1 METEATAPTPG
12 NGGAV
17 IDVPVLTDKQ
27 QKKVIER
34 EEECEREE
42 IFSDQIAMK
51 LARGLAKD
59 EWVKLAYALG
69 FLPQAVAYF
78 TGRASSAQ
86 NQYSQGLMMLK
97 CWRSNIK
104 PDELQ
109 VRLCDAL
116 QRIRRIDLAVKV
128 GEEMEGHDTTSQNM
142 DDEDIEDLAQYL
154 KRAGNLNSVMFVDGL
169 QKKDVLSN
177 KAINLLARQLL
188 AREEW
193 KWMAYALGFLP
204 EEVAQ
209 IVASASSSQNLYA
222 QARTML
228 RQWRDRTPSYELAE
242 QLNQAFVRIRR
253 HDLVFMQGV
262 GVLTTWPGAKKKN
275 TQEKLN
281 KMHKKV
287 LKKAAKQKK
296 ESKKSPAAVACC

>member
-1 METEATAPTPG
+1 MEEEKQPAPAPG
-12 NGGAV
+12 SGGAV
-17 IDVPVLTDKQ
+17 LDVPVLTEKQ
-27 QKKVIER
+27 QKQIIEH
-34 EEECEREE
+34 EEKCEREE
-42 IFSDQIAMK
+42 IFSDMTAMN
-51 LARGLAKD
+51 LSRGLAKD

-104 PDELQ
+104 PEELQ
-109 VRLCDAL
+109 IRLCDAL
-116 QRIRRIDLAVKV
+116 QRIRRIDLAIKV
-128 GEEMEGHDTTSQNM
+128 GEEMEGLSAAPKNT

-154 KRAGNLNSVMFVDGL
+154 KRASNLNSVMFVDGL

-262 GVLTTWPGAKKKN
+262 GVLTTWPGTKKKN

-281 KMHKKV
+281 KMHKKILKKV
-287 LKKAAKQKK
+287 EKQKKAAKKQQI
-296 ESKKSPAAVACC
+296 ACS